1 MYAWLV
7 KLPYERKTIQFKRE
21 KIGYEKST
29 DLEYSA
35 ISNYYSM
42 ESNLYPFLKRNYG
55 SMLTTSKRYCSYHSI
70 IIFVYQKLA
79 SCVEFKVTVLCGG
92 GSKNGND
99 NNNYT

>member
-1 MYAWLV
+1 
-7 KLPYERKTIQFKRE
+7 
-21 KIGYEKST
+21 
-29 DLEYSA
+29 
-35 ISNYYSM
+35 
-42 ESNLYPFLKRNYG
+42 
-55 SMLTTSKRYCSYHSI
+55 MLTTSKRYCSYHSI